1 MRGCST
7 AEMREPGQSASAP
20 GTLAELLGE
29 HDPSL
34 PALRTVE
41 GHAMSYGRLL
51 EVVDVAREALNS
63 RGIGRGDSVAIV
75 LNNGAHMAATF
86 VGIASAATAAPLHP
100 GLSER
105 EFRDSLESLRAK
117 ALVIESGIRTS
128 APNAA
133 DELGIPVLELVRAD
147 TDGGFRLGGS
157 GIGGARTPSFAEPD
171 DIALLLH
178 TSGTTAR
185 PKLVPL
191 THANLATSARN
202 IAGTLR
208 LAPGDTCLNVM
219 PLFHIHGLVGVLL
232 ASLCAGAAVAAAPG
246 FQALRFSLWLRDL
259 RPTWYSAVPTMHQAI
274 LQRSKRNDREAAQGE
289 LRLIRSSSAALPPT
303 VLTQLEDTF
312 QCRVV
317 ESYGMTEASHQMT
330 SNPLGPG
337 ARKPGSV
344 GLPAGPEVAVMT
356 ESGRFLPQGER
367 GEVVVRGPSITGG
380 YVDNPEA
387 NAKSFTD
394 GWFRTGDQGFCDMD
408 GYYSIT
414 GRLKELINRGGE
426 KISPREVDEVL
437 LEHEGVAQ
445 AVAFAMPHAKLGEEV
460 AAAIVLREGATVTQ
474 QALRGFVSERLAGY
488 KVPRRIVFLDE
499 IPKGPSGKAKRVG
512 LAKALGIS

>member
-1 MRGCST
+1 MRGCS
-7 AEMREPGQSASAP
+7 ASEERRPVQPASAP
-20 GTLAELLGE
+20 STFAELLGK

-41 GHAMSYGRLL
+41 GHETSYGGLCEL
-51 EVVDVAREALNS
+51 VALTREALNS
-63 RGIGRGDSVAIV
+63 RGIGRGDPVAIV
-75 LNNGAHMAATF
+75 LNNGPHMAAAF

-105 EFRDSLESLRAK
+105 EFRDSLASLRTR
-117 ALVIESGIRTS
+117 ALVIESGVPTGAPS
-128 APNAA
+128 AAG
-133 DELGIPVLELVRAD
+133 DLGIPVLELVR
-147 TDGGFRLGGS
+147 TDAAASFTLEGS
-157 GIGGARTPSFAEPD
+157 ASAGSRTPGFAEPG

-191 THANLATSARN
+191 THANLTTSARN
-202 IAGTLR
+202 IAATLR

-219 PLFHIHGLVGVLL
+219 PLFHIHGLVGALL

-246 FQALRFSLWLRDL
+246 FQALRFSQWLQDL

-274 LQRSKRNDREAAQGE
+274 MQRAKRNDREDARGQ

-330 SNPLGPG
+330 SNPLAPG

-344 GLPAGPEVAVMT
+344 GLPAGPEVAVMN
-356 ESGRFLPQGER
+356 ESGRFLPRGER
-367 GEVVVRGPSITGG
+367 GEVVVRGPSITDG

-387 NAKSFTD
+387 NAKSFAD
-394 GWFRTGDQGFCDMD
+394 GWFRTGDQGFCDTE
-408 GYYSIT
+408 GYFSIT

-426 KISPREVDEVL
+426 KVSPREVDEAL
-437 LEHEGVAQ
+437 LEHEAVAE

-460 AAAIVLREGATVTQ
+460 AAAIVLREAATVTQ
-474 QALRGFVSERLAGY
+474 QALRGFVAERLAGY
-488 KVPRRIVFLDE
+488 KVPRRVVFLDE

>member
-1 MRGCST
+1 MRHCST
-7 AEMREPGQSASAP
+7 AEVREADQTPSAP
-20 GTLAELLGE
+20 SSIAELLGE
-29 HDPSL
+29 HDSSL
-34 PALRTVE
+34 PALRTIA
-41 GHAMSYGRLL
+41 GHAMSYGQLR
-51 EVVDVAREALNS
+51 EVVELTCEALNS

-75 LNNGAHMAATF
+75 LNNGAHMAAAF

-117 ALVIESGIRTS
+117 ALVIETGVRTS
-128 APNAA
+128 APDAA
-133 DELGIPVLELVRAD
+133 GDLGIPVLELVRTD
-147 TDGGFRLGGS
+147 TAGGFRLGGS

-191 THANLATSARN
+191 THNNLTTSARN

-232 ASLCAGAAVAAAPG
+232 ASLCAGSEVAAAPG
-246 FQALRFSLWLRDL
+246 FQALRFSQWLRDL

-274 LQRSKRNDREAAQGE
+274 LQRAKRSDREAAQGQ

-330 SNPLGPG
+330 SNPLAPG

-344 GLPAGPEVAVMT
+344 GLPAGPEVAVMN

-367 GEVVVRGPSITGG
+367 GEVVVRGPSITDG
-380 YVDNPEA
+380 YVGNPEA
-387 NAKSFTD
+387 NAKSFAD
-394 GWFRTGDQGFCDMD
+394 GWFRTGDQGFCDTD
-408 GYYSIT
+408 GYFSIT

-426 KISPREVDEVL
+426 KISPREVDEAL
-437 LEHEGVAQ
+437 LEHEAVAQ

-474 QALRGFVSERLAGY
+474 QALRGFVAVRLAGY

>member
-1 MRGCST
+1 MRRGS
-7 AEMREPGQSASAP
+7 ASEVRRPGQSGSAAS
-20 GTLAELLGE
+20 TILELLGR
-29 HDPSL
+29 HDPRL

-41 GHAMSYGRLL
+41 GHATSYGRLREL
-51 EVVDVAREALNS
+51 VEVTRDALNS
-63 RGIGRGDSVAIV
+63 RGIGRGDTVAIV
-75 LNNGAHMAATF
+75 LNNGAHMAAAF

-105 EFRDSLESLRAK
+105 EFRDSLESLRAR
-117 ALVIESGIRTS
+117 ALVIEYGVRTS
-128 APNAA
+128 APSAAA
-133 DELGIPVLELVRAD
+133 DLGIPVLELARSDAA
-147 TDGGFRLGGS
+147 GGFGLEGSGLGGS
-157 GIGGARTPSFAEPD
+157 RTPGLAESD

-191 THANLATSARN
+191 THANLTTSARN
-202 IAGTLR
+202 IAATLR
-208 LAPGDTCLNVM
+208 LVPGDTCLNVM

-232 ASLCAGAAVAAAPG
+232 ASLCAGAEVAAAPG
-246 FQALRFSLWLRDL
+246 FQALRFSRWLRDL

-274 LQRSKRNDREAAQGE
+274 MQRAERIDREAARGR

-330 SNPLGPG
+330 SNPLAPG
-337 ARKPGSV
+337 VRKPGSV
-344 GLPAGPEVAVMT
+344 GLPAGPEVAVMN
-356 ESGRFLPQGER
+356 ESGRCLPRGER
-367 GEVVVRGPSITGG
+367 GEIVVRGPSITDG

-394 GWFRTGDQGFCDMD
+394 GWFRTGDQGFCDSD
-408 GYYSIT
+408 GYFSIT

-426 KISPREVDEVL
+426 KISPREVDEAL
-437 LEHEGVAQ
+437 LQHDAVAQ

-474 QALRGFVSERLAGY
+474 AVLRGFVAERLAGY

-499 IPKGPSGKAKRVG
+499 IPNGPSGKAKRVG

>member
-1 MRGCST
+1 MRDGS
-7 AEMREPGQSASAP
+7 ASEVRRPGQTASAP
-20 GTLAELLGE
+20 STFAELLGD
-29 HDPSL
+29 HDPGL
-34 PALRTVE
+34 PALRTVA
-41 GHAMSYGRLL
+41 GHAMSYGRLREL
-51 EVVDVAREALNS
+51 VELTREALNS

-75 LNNGAHMAATF
+75 LNNGAHMAAAF

-100 GLSER
+100 GLSNR
-105 EFRDSLESLRAK
+105 EFRDNLASLRAK
-117 ALVIESGIRTS
+117 ALVIESGVSTG
-128 APNAA
+128 APSTA
-133 DELGIPVLELVRAD
+133 DDLGIPVLELVP
-147 TDGGFRLGGS
+147 TDAAGGFGLEGSRTGGS
-157 GIGGARTPSFAEPD
+157 GTHGFAEPG

-191 THANLATSARN
+191 THANLATSAGN
-202 IAGTLR
+202 IAETLR

-232 ASLCAGAAVAAAPG
+232 ASLCAGAAVAATPG
-246 FQALRFSLWLRDL
+246 FQALRFSQWLRDL

-274 LQRSKRNDREAAQGE
+274 VQRAKRSDREAAHSQ

-303 VLTQLEDTF
+303 VLTQLEGTF

-330 SNPLGPG
+330 SNPLAPG

-344 GLPAGPEVAVMT
+344 GLPAGPEVAVMND
-356 ESGRFLPQGER
+356 SGRFLPRGER
-367 GEVVVRGPSITGG
+367 GEVVVRGPSITAG

-387 NAKSFTD
+387 NAKSFAD
-394 GWFRTGDQGFCDMD
+394 GWFRTGDQGFCDTD
-408 GYYSIT
+408 GYFSIT

-426 KISPREVDEVL
+426 KISPREVDEAL
-437 LEHEGVAQ
+437 LQHAAVAQ

-474 QALRGFVSERLAGY
+474 QALRGFVAERLAGY

-512 LAKALGIS
+512 LANALGIS

>member
-1 MRGCST
+1 MAYGQL
-7 AEMREPGQSASAP
+7 RE
-20 GTLAELLGE
+20 
-29 HDPSL
+29 
-34 PALRTVE
+34 
-41 GHAMSYGRLL
+41 LL
-51 EVVDVAREALNS
+51 EVTREALNS

-75 LNNGAHMAATF
+75 LNNGAHMAAAF

-100 GLSER
+100 GLTER
-105 EFRDSLESLRAK
+105 EFRDSLASLGAR
-117 ALVIESGIRTS
+117 ALVIETGVRTS
-128 APNAA
+128 AASAA
-133 DELGIPVLELVRAD
+133 ENLGMPVLKLAR
-147 TDGGFRLGGS
+147 TDAAGGFGLEGS
-157 GIGGARTPSFAEPD
+157 GTGRSRTGGFAEPSD
-171 DIALLLH
+171 VALLLH

-191 THANLATSARN
+191 THANLTTSARN
-202 IAGTLR
+202 IADTLR

-232 ASLCAGAAVAAAPG
+232 ASLCAGAEVAAAPG
-246 FQALRFSLWLRDL
+246 FQPLHFSQWLRDL

-274 LQRSKRNDREAAQGE
+274 MQRAQRNDREAAPGR

-303 VLTQLEDTF
+303 VLSELEDTF

-330 SNPLGPG
+330 SNPLAPG
-337 ARKPGSV
+337 VRKPGSV
-344 GLPAGPEVAVMT
+344 GLPAGPEVAVMN
-356 ESGRFLPQGER
+356 ESGRFLPRGER
-367 GEVVVRGPSITGG
+367 GEVVVRGPSITDG

-387 NAKSFTD
+387 NALSFTD
-394 GWFRTGDQGFCDMD
+394 GWFRTGDQGFCDTG
-408 GYYSIT
+408 GYFTIT

-426 KISPREVDEVL
+426 KISPREVDEAL
-437 LEHEGVAQ
+437 LQHDAVAQ

-474 QALRGFVSERLAGY
+474 PALRGFVAERLAGY

-512 LAKALGIS
+512 LAKALGLS